1 MNVNPKSLLDPR
13 FPEAKG
19 MSRKQLNEL
28 AEPFRYNT
36 LIEMINGLAGEGG
49 LWQRKQRQ
57 QHRNEELTNGQISG
71 ATRPR
76 PPIFQPD

>member
-49 LWQRKQRQ
+49 
-57 QHRNEELTNGQISG
+57 GV
-71 ATRPR
+71 AT
-76 PPIFQPD
+76 

>member
-1 MNVNPKSLLDPR
+1 MSQVSCGHVRTYEAAQLEMNVNPKSLLDPR

-49 LWQRKQRQ
+49 
-57 QHRNEELTNGQISG
+57 GV
-71 ATRPR
+71 AT
-76 PPIFQPD
+76 

>member
-1 MNVNPKSLLDPR
+1 MSQVSCGHVRAYEAAQLEMNVNPKSLLDPR

-49 LWQRKQRQ
+49 
-57 QHRNEELTNGQISG
+57 GV
-71 ATRPR
+71 AT
-76 PPIFQPD
+76 